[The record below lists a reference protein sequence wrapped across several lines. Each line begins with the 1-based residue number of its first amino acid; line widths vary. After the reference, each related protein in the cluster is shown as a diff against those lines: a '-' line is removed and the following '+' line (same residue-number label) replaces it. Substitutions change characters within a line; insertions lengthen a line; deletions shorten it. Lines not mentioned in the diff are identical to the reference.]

1 MCLHSP
7 SLQISPSTAAMETCV
22 EEAEVRAFKNVTTQQ
37 IVSQIHECHLPTPQF
52 NNKIKSELN
61 SAYAHLR
68 IFAS

>member
-22 EEAEVRAFKNVTTQQ
+22 KEAEVRALKMWPPSKSFLKLMNSIYQN
-37 IVSQIHECHLPTPQF
+37 PQF
-52 NNKIKSELN
+52 NNKIESELN

-68 IFAS
+68 IFA